1 MMSAVEL
8 IGRGRA
14 TLTMSVDKGK
24 ADSALGCFEVWKSD
38 PNETLNPAS
47 VLNWQMLFVPRSTF
61 EIAVVWTMRRAPSQ
75 ASQMRRRDFITAL
88 GTAATWPLA
97 ARAQQPAKMKRIAFV
112 SPAAKV
118 SEISVSGRPYYR
130 AFFEELSRLGYVEGQ
145 NLGVERYSGEGRPER
160 YAELARD
167 VVNTHPDLILAV
179 AARLSLDFKMATT
192 TIPIVTLIIDPIAMG
207 LVASIARPGGNI
219 TGVTIAAG
227 LELIGKRMGL
237 LVEAMPKLSTVGY
250 LVSRPYWEDPRGAAA
265 REAAKRAGISL
276 KAALLGNAFNEAEY
290 QRVFR
295 SMEQDRADALMVSDE
310 NEHLTYRATIVE
322 LAAKG
327 RIPAIYALREFV
339 EVGGL
344 MAYSIDLADI
354 YRRVANLIDKILRGA
369 NPGDIPF
376 YQPTKFELS
385 INLKTAKALGL
396 EIPAMLLARADEVI
410 E

>member
-1 MMSAVEL
+1 
-8 IGRGRA
+8 
-14 TLTMSVDKGK
+14 
-24 ADSALGCFEVWKSD
+24 
-38 PNETLNPAS
+38 
-47 VLNWQMLFVPRSTF
+47 
-61 EIAVVWTMRRAPSQ
+61 
-75 ASQMRRRDFITAL
+75 MRRRDFITAL

-112 SPAAKV
+112 HPSNKV
-118 SEISVSGRPYYR
+118 SELSVSGRPYYR

-167 VVNTHPDLILAV
+167 VVNTHPDLIVAV

-192 TIPIVTLIIDPIAMG
+192 TIPIVSLIIDPIAMG

-219 TGVTIAAG
+219 TGVTISGG
-227 LELIGKRMGL
+227 LELIGKRIGL

-250 LVSRPYWEDPRGAAA
+250 LVSRPWWEDPRGEAA
-265 REAAKRAGISL
+265 REAAKQAGISL
-276 KAALLGNAFNEAEY
+276 KAVLLGAFNEAEY

-295 SMEQDRADALMVSDE
+295 SMEQDRADGLMVSE
-310 NEHLTYRATIVE
+310 EPEHVTNRATIVE

-327 RIPAIYALREFV
+327 RIPAIYSVRDFV
-339 EVGGL
+339 EAGGL
-344 MAYSIDLADI
+344 MAYSPDLADSF
-354 YRRVANLIDKILRGA
+354 RRVANLIDKILRGA

-396 EIPAMLLARADEVI
+396 ELPAMLLGRADEVI

>member
-1 MMSAVEL
+1 
-8 IGRGRA
+8 
-14 TLTMSVDKGK
+14 
-24 ADSALGCFEVWKSD
+24 
-38 PNETLNPAS
+38 
-47 VLNWQMLFVPRSTF
+47 
-61 EIAVVWTMRRAPSQ
+61 
-75 ASQMRRRDFITAL
+75 MRRRDFITAL

-97 ARAQQPAKMKRIAFV
+97 ARAQQPAKMKRIAYVHSAGNV
-112 SPAAKV
+112 SR
-118 SEISVSGRPYYR
+118 ISVSGEPFYR

-145 NLGVERYSGEGRPER
+145 NLGVERYSGEGRTER

-179 AARLSLDFKMATT
+179 GGRLSLDFKMATT
-192 TIPIVTLIIDPIAMG
+192 TIPIVTMIIDPIAMG

-219 TGVTIAAG
+219 TGVTIAGG
-227 LELIGKRMGL
+227 LEIIGKRMGL

-250 LVSRPYWEDPRGAAA
+250 LASRPFWEDPRGAAV
-265 REAAKRAGISL
+265 RKAAKQAGISL
-276 KAALLGNAFNEAEY
+276 SPVMLSVFDEAEY

-295 SMEQDRADALMVSDE
+295 SMEQDRTDAFMVSDE
-310 NEHLTYRATIVE
+310 PENSTNRETIVE
-322 LAAKG
+322 LAGKG
-327 RIPAIYALREFV
+327 RIPAIYPLREFV
-339 EVGGL
+339 EIGGL

-354 YRRVANLIDKILRGA
+354 SRRLANLIDKILKGA

-396 EIPAMLLARADEVI
+396 EMPAMLLGRADEVI

>member
-1 MMSAVEL
+1 
-8 IGRGRA
+8 
-14 TLTMSVDKGK
+14 
-24 ADSALGCFEVWKSD
+24 
-38 PNETLNPAS
+38 
-47 VLNWQMLFVPRSTF
+47 
-61 EIAVVWTMRRAPSQ
+61 
-75 ASQMRRRDFITAL
+75 MRRRDFITAL
-88 GTAATWPLA
+88 GTAAAWPLA

-112 SPAAKV
+112 RPAGPV
-118 SEISVSGRPYYR
+118 SEASVSGSPYYR

-167 VVNTHPDLILAV
+167 VVNTHPDLIIAV
-179 AARLSLDFKMATT
+179 AARLSLDFKTATT
-192 TIPIVTLIIDPIAMG
+192 TIPIVSLINDPIALG
-207 LVASIARPGGNI
+207 LVPSIARPGGNI
-219 TGVTIAAG
+219 TGVTISGG

-237 LVEAMPKLSTVGY
+237 LVEAMPKLSTVSY

-265 REAAKRAGISL
+265 REAAKQAGISL
-276 KAALLGNAFNEAEY
+276 KAALLGSAFDEAEY

-310 NEHLTYRATIVE
+310 AEHTPNRATIVE

-327 RIPAIYALREFV
+327 RIPTIYSYREFV

-344 MAYSIDLADI
+344 MAYSIDLADM
-354 YRRVANLIDKILRGA
+354 YRRLANLINKILRGT

-396 EIPAMLLARADEVI
+396 EMPAMLLGRADEVI

>member
-1 MMSAVEL
+1 
-8 IGRGRA
+8 
-14 TLTMSVDKGK
+14 
-24 ADSALGCFEVWKSD
+24 
-38 PNETLNPAS
+38 
-47 VLNWQMLFVPRSTF
+47 
-61 EIAVVWTMRRAPSQ
+61 
-75 ASQMRRRDFITAL
+75 MRRRDFITAL

-97 ARAQQPAKMKRIAFV
+97 ARAQQPTKMKRIAFV
-112 SPAAKV
+112 HPSNKV
-118 SEISVSGRPYYR
+118 SELSVSGSRSFR
-130 AFFEELSRLGYVEGQ
+130 AFFEELTRLGYVEGQ
-145 NLGVERYSGEGRPER
+145 NLGVERHSGEGRPER

-179 AARLSLDFKMATT
+179 GARLSLDFKMATT
-192 TIPIVTLIIDPIAMG
+192 TIPIVTVIIDPIAMG

-219 TGVTIAAG
+219 TGVTIAGG
-227 LELIGKRMGL
+227 LELIGKRIGL

-265 REAAKRAGISL
+265 REVAKQAGISL
-276 KAALLGNAFNEAEY
+276 KATLLGAFNEAEY

-295 SMEQDRADALMVSDE
+295 SMEQDRADALMVSEEAE
-310 NEHLTYRATIVE
+310 NFTNRATIVE

-327 RIPAIYALREFV
+327 RIPTIYSSREFV
-339 EVGGL
+339 QVGGL
-344 MAYSIDLADI
+344 MAYSIDQAEI
-354 YRRVANLIDKILRGA
+354 YRHLANLIDKIFRGA

-396 EIPAMLLARADEVI
+396 EMPAMLLARADEVI

>member
-1 MMSAVEL
+1 
-8 IGRGRA
+8 
-14 TLTMSVDKGK
+14 
-24 ADSALGCFEVWKSD
+24 
-38 PNETLNPAS
+38 
-47 VLNWQMLFVPRSTF
+47 
-61 EIAVVWTMRRAPSQ
+61 
-75 ASQMRRRDFITAL
+75 MRRRKFITLL
-88 GTAATWPLA
+88 GGAVAVWPIV

-112 SPAAKV
+112 HPSNKV
-118 SEISVSGRPYYR
+118 SEISVSGRPLYR

-179 AARLSLDFKMATT
+179 GARLSLDFKMATT
-192 TIPIVTLIIDPIAMG
+192 TIPIVTVIIDPIAMG

-219 TGVTIAAG
+219 TGVTIAGG
-227 LELIGKRMGL
+227 LELIGKRIGL

-265 REAAKRAGISL
+265 REAAKQAGISL
-276 KAALLGNAFNEAEY
+276 SPVMLSAFDEAEY

-295 SMEQDRADALMVSDE
+295 SMEQDRADGLMVSDE
-310 NEHLTYRATIVE
+310 PEHVTYRATIVE

-327 RIPAIYALREFV
+327 RIPAIYSVRDFV
-339 EVGGL
+339 EAGGL
-344 MAYSIDLADI
+344 MAYSPDLADI
-354 YRRVANLIDKILRGA
+354 FRRGANLIDKILRGA

-396 EIPAMLLARADEVI
+396 EMPAMLLGRADEVI

>member
-1 MMSAVEL
+1 
-8 IGRGRA
+8 
-14 TLTMSVDKGK
+14 
-24 ADSALGCFEVWKSD
+24 
-38 PNETLNPAS
+38 
-47 VLNWQMLFVPRSTF
+47 
-61 EIAVVWTMRRAPSQ
+61 
-75 ASQMRRRDFITAL
+75 MRRRKFITLL
-88 GTAATWPLA
+88 GGAVAVWPIV

-112 SPAAKV
+112 HPSNKV
-118 SEISVSGRPYYR
+118 SEISVSGRPLYR

-145 NLGVERYSGEGRPER
+145 NLEVERYSGEGRPER

-179 AARLSLDFKMATT
+179 GARLSLDFKMATT
-192 TIPIVTLIIDPIAMG
+192 TIPIVTVIIDPIAMG

-219 TGVTIAAG
+219 TGVTIAGG
-227 LELIGKRMGL
+227 LELIGKRIGL

-250 LVSRPYWEDPRGAAA
+250 LVSRPYWEDPRGEAA
-265 REAAKRAGISL
+265 REAAKQAGISL
-276 KAALLGNAFNEAEY
+276 KAALLGSAYNEAEY

-310 NEHLTYRATIVE
+310 AENFTNRATIVE

-327 RIPAIYALREFV
+327 RIPTIYSYREFV
-339 EVGGL
+339 QVGGL
-344 MAYSIDLADI
+344 MAYSIDQVEI
-354 YRRVANLIDKILRGA
+354 YRHLANLIDKIFRGA

-376 YQPTKFELS
+376 YQPTKFEMS

-396 EIPAMLLARADEVI
+396 EMPAMLLARADEVI